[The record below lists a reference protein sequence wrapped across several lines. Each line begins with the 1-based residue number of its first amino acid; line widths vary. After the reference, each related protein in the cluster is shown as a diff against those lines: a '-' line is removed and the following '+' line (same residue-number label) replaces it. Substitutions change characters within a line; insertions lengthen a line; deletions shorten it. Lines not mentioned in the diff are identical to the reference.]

1 MNEIFEI
8 EKLLSD
14 AHSIRINSLSKSI
27 EITQQALLLSEES
40 NNKPLIAKSLSQ
52 LALYK
57 MVVGEMELATQY
69 AKKSISIF
77 FELNDE
83 KGLADAQ
90 YSLAGVYYKTNE
102 YHLGLINFTEA
113 LKIYRK
119 HNDFYNQSRTEKSL
133 GTIYEFIGDTSNAF
147 TVYKNAVKNAKK
159 INDSNLVSNVYNN
172 VSGILVKNGR
182 LGFAMKLINESI
194 KLKKQTNDIRGM
206 AYALYGKAKVYSQLN
221 ENIKAEDFFF
231 KALEIHQKMG
241 ENTGITMTYTKLG
254 ELYLK
259 MNDLKKALEYALK
272 GYDLANSL
280 KLSMSTIKLNKL
292 IYLIYKKE
300 ENSEKALHYL
310 EQHLKEKE
318 SVINSQ
324 TLKVIENYEM
334 IDKKKSLEK
343 KAELQK
349 QKQELLKKQNRDE
362 LENYRKKQ
370 EFLSIMS
377 HEIRTPLNAI
387 TSTISLLDDE
397 VSKEGKIML
406 NNLKFASNNLINI
419 VNDVLDF
426 NKLDTNNS
434 KLECSSTNLNFL
446 CQNSIEVFNRLANEK
461 NIELGYVSNISTD
474 TNYLIDQTKVGQI
487 LNNLISNAIT
497 STISLLDDEVSK
509 EGKIMLN
516 NLKFASNNLINI
528 VNDVLDFN
536 KLDTNNSKLE
546 CSSTN
551 LNFLCQNSIEV
562 FNRLA
567 NEKNI
572 ELGYVSNIS
581 TDTNYLIDQTKV
593 GQILNN
599 LISNAIK
606 FTEKGKV
613 KLEIKLIESIENK
626 DKIFFAITD
635 TGEGI
640 PETDIFQI
648 FNTFTQLK
656 PYLTRKQGGTG
667 LGLAIVKKLIELHD
681 SQIFVESKL
690 GKGSKFYFELEL
702 EKTQKSIFK
711 VIKHNELKGK
721 KALIVDDTKMNAIL
735 LKKLLLK
742 WEIETE
748 YAESGKL
755 ALKYAENKVF
765 DFILMDIHMPEMN
778 GLEVSKKIRT
788 TQNYN
793 SSTPIFAIT
802 ADILADTQE
811 DFNKYFSGIIFK
823 PFETEKLYDLLLH
836 SSFSNN
842 GDF

>member
-487 LNNLISNAIT
+487 LNNLISNAI
-497 STISLLDDEVSK
+497 
-509 EGKIMLN
+509 
-516 NLKFASNNLINI
+516 
-528 VNDVLDFN
+528 
-536 KLDTNNSKLE
+536 
-546 CSSTN
+546 
-551 LNFLCQNSIEV
+551 
-562 FNRLA
+562 
-567 NEKNI
+567 
-572 ELGYVSNIS
+572 
-581 TDTNYLIDQTKV
+581 
-593 GQILNN
+593 
-599 LISNAIK
+599 K

>member
-8 EKLLSD
+8 EKLLSE

-27 EITQQALLLSEES
+27 EITQQALLLSEKS
-40 NNKPLIAKSLSQ
+40 NNKPLIAKSLSR

-57 MVVGEMELATQY
+57 MVIGEMELAAQY

-77 FELNDE
+77 SELNDE
-83 KGLADAQ
+83 KGLADAL

-133 GTIYEFIGDTSNAF
+133 GTIYEFIGDTTNAF
-147 TVYKNAVKNAKK
+147 IVYKNAVKNAKK

-172 VSGILVKNGR
+172 VSGLLAKNGK
-182 LGFAMKLINESI
+182 LVFAMKLIDKSI
-194 KLKKQTNDIRGM
+194 ELKTHTNDIRGM
-206 AYALYGKAKVYSQLN
+206 AYALYGKAKVYSHLN

-241 ENTGITMTYTKLG
+241 ENTGLAMTYTKLG

-259 MNDLKKALEYALK
+259 TNDLKKALEYALK
-272 GYDLANSL
+272 GYGLANSL
-280 KLSMSTIKLNKL
+280 KLSMSTIKLNRL
-292 IYLIYKKE
+292 IYSIYKKE

-318 SVINSQ
+318 AVINSQ

-334 IDKKKSLEK
+334 INKMKSLEK

-362 LENYRKKQ
+362 LDNYRKKQ

-434 KLECSSTNLNFL
+434 KLELSSTNLNFL
-446 CQNSIEVFNRLANEK
+446 CQNSIEVFNRLAKEK
-461 NIELGYVSNISTD
+461 NIELEYLSNINPDS
-474 TNYLIDQTKVGQI
+474 
-487 LNNLISNAIT
+487 
-497 STISLLDDEVSK
+497 
-509 EGKIMLN
+509 
-516 NLKFASNNLINI
+516 
-528 VNDVLDFN
+528 
-536 KLDTNNSKLE
+536 
-546 CSSTN
+546 
-551 LNFLCQNSIEV
+551 
-562 FNRLA
+562 
-567 NEKNI
+567 
-572 ELGYVSNIS
+572 
-581 TDTNYLIDQTKV
+581 NYLIDQTKV

-606 FTEKGKV
+606 FTESGKV

-626 DKIFFAITD
+626 DKIFFAVTD

-640 PETDIFQI
+640 PETDVFQI
-648 FNTFTQLK
+648 FNTFSQLK

-667 LGLAIVKKLIELHD
+667 LGLAIVKKLIELHN

-690 GKGSKFYFELEL
+690 GVGSKFYFELEL

-735 LKKLLLK
+735 LKKLLSK

-748 YAESGKL
+748 YAESGKA
-755 ALKYAENKVF
+755 ALKYAECQVF

-778 GLEVSKKIRT
+778 GFEASREIRT

-802 ADILADTQE
+802 ADILADAQE
-811 DFNKYFSGIIFK
+811 DFHKYFSGIIFK

-836 SSFSNN
+836 SSFINN
-842 GDF
+842 